1 MWTGPL
7 PLTKVNVTGGSGK
20 LRSRIICAVFPISN
34 KAIGVLMGP
43 FKPIASTCNTL
54 SSPGLASGPRRA
66 YKIHKKYIYTYACTQ
81 KYMVLYVS
89 QWQQEPQLC
98 IIITQIY
105 KRNPI
110 YVEIKSLSQSIVK
123 YDCYK
128 QL

>member
-20 LRSRIICAVFPISN
+20 LRSRIICAVFPISSR
-34 KAIGVLMGP
+34 AIGVLMGP

-66 YKIHKKYIYTYACTQ
+66 YKIHKKSTYTYICMYIEIT
-81 KYMVLYVS
+81 VFHVR

-105 KRNPI
+105 ERSPI
-110 YVEIKSLSQSIVK
+110 YVEIKSSS
-123 YDCYK
+123 
-128 QL
+128 